1 MMFYEDILY
10 ISYHKYIKCNFWLL
24 ICIAKNFM
32 WTILKGNFLNMLPF
46 FAPPDFQILSYHNK
60 PYINWN
66 IIYSDFNTFTLMT
79 GFAVQGHIYICHFLL
94 YFCIVNVKTI
104 I

>member
-24 ICIAKNFM
+24 ICIAKNFI
-32 WTILKGNFLNMLPF
+32 WTTQYFAF

-66 IIYSDFNTFTLMT
+66 IIYSDF
-79 GFAVQGHIYICHFLL
+79 
-94 YFCIVNVKTI
+94 
-104 I
+104 